1 MADPCPADI
10 VAKAEYDLEDW
21 HGADKLSWDEYR
33 IVSFVMYRF
42 RLKAARAA
50 MRALAG
56 VFADPVVRK
65 GILWAANEGEQSS
78 NSGGDAAQ

>member
-1 MADPCPADI
+1 MADLCPADI

-21 HGADKLSWDEYR
+21 RGADKLPWDEYQ
-33 IVSFVMYRF
+33 IVNLVMYRF

-56 VFADPVVRK
+56 VFADPVVRNA
-65 GILWAANEGEQSS
+65 ILSVAKEGEQS
-78 NSGGDAAQ
+78 